1 MNFSLAFNLT
11 LNQFD
16 INAKHLA
23 QQSGVQESVISRF
36 RNGHQVKTETLSR
49 LLECF
54 SVHQRDYFFSV
65 LASGEDSKNKMRSN
79 VESWIEIA
87 TIDEL
92 HQTLLLIGH
101 KCVNQNSKKSQD
113 FEASQSVA

>member
-16 INAKHLA
+16 ISAKDLA
-23 QQSGVQESVISRF
+23 QRSGILEPTISRF
-36 RNGHQVKTETLSR
+36 RNGHQIKTETLSR
-49 LLECF
+49 LLECLT
-54 SVHQRDYFFSV
+54 VHQRDYFFSL
-65 LASGEDSKNKMRSN
+65 LASTEDNKNKMKTI
-79 VESWIEIA
+79 VASWIETA

-92 HQTLLLIGH
+92 HQTLFLISH
-101 KCVNQNSKKSQD
+101 KCVNQNSQSSQN